1 MKTLIRRFCLLSALT
16 LSLSPT
22 FSQDRNNEDEVVKI
36 DSRVNRNEFVENE
49 VLVKFSK
56 NVKAKVAV
64 KGLRAQANISAVDK
78 LLSGYEVEQM
88 EQLLPNE
95 KPVSALRSARAYNG
109 QEVTESDLSQLYRM
123 KLKAG
128 SAKTAPQ
135 LIDELKALPE
145 VEFAEPNYIVTVL
158 GEPSYTEEPMYGLQW
173 GLPVVG
179 LAQLWLQPKTD
190 KKRPVIAILDTGV
203 DISHPDLSANIW
215 TNIGELGH
223 NEGQDDDANGFL
235 DDLHGWDFVNNSGV
249 IRDYN
254 SHGTHCAGIAA
265 ATGTNGVGIT
275 GANPDAYIMPVTV
288 MQSSGKGDIATIIKG
303 ISYAVENGATVI
315 SMSFGTYSY
324 SSALKQALAKAYQS
338 AVLVAAAGNDGKA
351 IDPLCRRPND
361 LYGQMFP
368 AAFSFVLGVQATQST
383 SGPFGL
389 LTSWSNYDCD
399 GSTFSSFGEEEQ
411 YNYELQAP
419 GSGIISTVPG
429 GQYRTY
435 NGTSMAA
442 PLVAGGISALQ
453 QRKHYASQE
462 ELWGDLIHT
471 AGSNVDFI
479 GAFNASTPNPLLNF
493 VTIELNDSISGDKDN
508 RPDAGE
514 TLSIFPTIRN
524 TWGFADSIRFSLS
537 FAEFEDTSLVEILN
551 QDVSLGYSLSSYGK
565 MKSKN
570 PIQIK
575 IGKNVVDGRDIE
587 MILTAWY
594 GDHKGAIIQKIT
606 LNVENG
612 VELRGMLSE
621 NTTLYPDK
629 HYIITD
635 NLAIPS
641 GVTLTIKPGTVLKFK
656 DGAILSSSGKIVAF
670 GKPDSMITFTKTDLG
685 TSWGGVNFG
694 YADSLDYCILEF
706 AKMNYLER
714 KVKISN
720 SILRNNYYGGISGGN
735 ISKTNIYDECY
746 EVLYYLPIFNNTNF
760 SNNTCR
766 FYKGVFRLYSMNI
779 QQSNVYSNFGFDR
792 QTPYTFFDDSTN
804 PILYSGNNNNYY
816 GSSVESIARKG
827 IFDFET
833 TQSGVFGKLDL
844 SNRANRPN
852 AEAHGIV
859 WKVVVNGYD
868 AQDQFDQ
875 LPPLGVGRHK
885 FEIYFNRPMNKA
897 IAPFISMGIRPPYTQ
912 SAIAEDGSWNETG
925 DIYTVYRTIYGYSTG
940 DGLNRIYV
948 SDAQDNEFFEIPYE
962 NMRFNAIVQAA
973 GSMSNGF
980 EAIAGLGKVLLKWEK
995 PDGFF
1000 NDLLGYN
1007 MYRYTV
1013 TDEGISSET
1022 VCINKS
1028 LINDTIFTDFDVNP
1042 GQRYNYMYKV
1052 MRTDLNENDPSKVVS
1067 ATALTASKGDANGS
1081 LSVDVAD
1088 IVTTVNYITG
1098 QNPQPFIFDAADV
1111 NSDVIVNVLD
1121 VVGIVNLIL
1130 YPTSSH
1136 IIARSASS
1144 AVYTVENG
1152 VLYVETPVDLAGVQ
1166 VTLKANRE
1174 SSTIK
1179 ALNALSNFEQASQ
1192 WKSDNEFLLM
1202 AYSLSGKIIPAGKT
1216 ALLQIGENTEINQL
1230 ILSDP
1235 HGLNVITV
1243 DGKLGNIAW
1252 QDGNQIQ
1259 KVYPNP
1265 FVGELHIPY
1274 TIGSNSETKVKL
1286 VFSDL
1291 LGRVVGQ
1298 YETNTSRTGNYE
1310 YVWSP
1315 ANKTASGIYFCS
1327 LQVNGKTVQTVKL
1340 VLQR

>member
-1 MKTLIRRFCLLSALT
+1 L
-16 LSLSPT
+16 
-22 FSQDRNNEDEVVKI
+22 
-36 DSRVNRNEFVENE
+36 
-49 VLVKFSK
+49 
-56 NVKAKVAV
+56 
-64 KGLRAQANISAVDK
+64 NI
-78 LLSGYEVEQM
+78 Q
-88 EQLLPNE
+88 N
-95 KPVSALRSARAYNG
+95 
-109 QEVTESDLSQLYRM
+109 
-123 KLKAG
+123 
-128 SAKTAPQ
+128 
-135 LIDELKALPE
+135 
-145 VEFAEPNYIVTVL
+145 
-158 GEPSYTEEPMYGLQW
+158 
-173 GLPVVG
+173 
-179 LAQLWLQPKTD
+179 
-190 KKRPVIAILDTGV
+190 
-203 DISHPDLSANIW
+203 
-215 TNIGELGH
+215 
-223 NEGQDDDANGFL
+223 
-235 DDLHGWDFVNNSGV
+235 
-249 IRDYN
+249 
-254 SHGTHCAGIAA
+254 
-265 ATGTNGVGIT
+265 
-275 GANPDAYIMPVTV
+275 
-288 MQSSGKGDIATIIKG
+288 
-303 ISYAVENGATVI
+303 
-315 SMSFGTYSY
+315 
-324 SSALKQALAKAYQS
+324 
-338 AVLVAAAGNDGKA
+338 
-351 IDPLCRRPND
+351 
-361 LYGQMFP
+361 
-368 AAFSFVLGVQATQST
+368 
-383 SGPFGL
+383 
-389 LTSWSNYDCD
+389 
-399 GSTFSSFGEEEQ
+399 
-411 YNYELQAP
+411 
-419 GSGIISTVPG
+419 
-429 GQYRTY
+429 
-435 NGTSMAA
+435 
-442 PLVAGGISALQ
+442 
-453 QRKHYASQE
+453 
-462 ELWGDLIHT
+462 
-471 AGSNVDFI
+471 SNVF
-479 GAFNASTPNPLLNF
+479 
-493 VTIELNDSISGDKDN
+493 
-508 RPDAGE
+508 
-514 TLSIFPTIRN
+514 
-524 TWGFADSIRFSLS
+524 
-537 FAEFEDTSLVEILN
+537 
-551 QDVSLGYSLSSYGK
+551 
-565 MKSKN
+565 
-570 PIQIK
+570 
-575 IGKNVVDGRDIE
+575 
-587 MILTAWY
+587 
-594 GDHKGAIIQKIT
+594 
-606 LNVENG
+606 
-612 VELRGMLSE
+612 
-621 NTTLYPDK
+621 
-629 HYIITD
+629 
-635 NLAIPS
+635 
-641 GVTLTIKPGTVLKFK
+641 
-656 DGAILSSSGKIVAF
+656 
-670 GKPDSMITFTKTDLG
+670 
-685 TSWGGVNFG
+685 
-694 YADSLDYCILEF
+694 
-706 AKMNYLER
+706 
-714 KVKISN
+714 
-720 SILRNNYYGGISGGN
+720 
-735 ISKTNIYDECY
+735 
-746 EVLYYLPIFNNTNF
+746 
-760 SNNTCR
+760 
-766 FYKGVFRLYSMNI
+766 
-779 QQSNVYSNFGFDR
+779 SNFGLNR
-792 QTPYTFFDDSTN
+792 QTPYSFYDNSTN
-804 PILYSGNNNNYY
+804 PVLYSGNVSNYY
-816 GSSVESIARKG
+816 GSSIESIARKG

-885 FEIYFNRPMNKA
+885 FEIYFNRPMNKSV
-897 IAPFISMGIRPPYTQ
+897 APFVSMGVRPPYTQ
-912 SAIAEDGSWNETG
+912 SAISEDGTWNEVG

-980 EAIAGLGKVLLKWEK
+980 EAIPGLGKVLLKWEK
-995 PDGFF
+995 PDGYF

-1013 TDEGISSET
+1013 TDAGISSDT
-1022 VCINKS
+1022 VCINES

-1098 QNPQPFIFDAADV
+1098 QNPQPFIFEAADV

-1166 VTLKANRE
+1166 VALKANRE

-1202 AYSLSGKIIPAGKT
+1202 AYSLSGQLIPAGKT

-1274 TIGSNSETKVKL
+1274 TIGSNSKTKVKL